1 MYVYVCIMYVCMYM
15 FIARV
20 NFDND
25 LYWSTVQIDCD
36 ILVFLSTKPMIMIEM
51 SIRED
56 QFTIPQDPTVLF
68 AYQTKG

>member
-1 MYVYVCIMYVCMYM
+1 MYVCMYM
-15 FIARV
+15 FIARG
-20 NFDND
+20 NFDNA

-36 ILVFLSTKPMIMIEM
+36 IFLFTKPMIMIEM

-68 AYQTKG
+68 ANQTKG